1 MKTRTIA
8 GALLGVFLLVTLPD
22 AALADPILDF
32 VNQPVPTRVDGSK
45 LTLAEARGAIMKACT
60 IRKWIPRV
68 VEPDKLSV
76 TILVRGVHY
85 AEVSIPF
92 DGSSYSII
100 YVTSRELDADVKKH
114 KIHRNYNKWVA
125 TLNYEISRQLVSA
138 ATPT

>member
-1 MKTRTIA
+1 MTTRIIPA
-8 GALLGVFLLVTLPD
+8 LLGALLLASLPN
-22 AALADPILDF
+22 AAIADPILDL
-32 VNQPVPTRVDGSK
+32 VNQPVPTRVDGSQ

-60 IRKWIPRV
+60 NRRWIPRV

-76 TILVRGVHY
+76 SILIRGRHY

-100 YVTSRELDADVKKH
+100 YVTSRELDADVKKN

-125 TLNYEISRQLVSA
+125 VLNYEIARQLASVA
-138 ATPT
+138 NAT